1 LKRPEPQK
9 ERKLAVPRV
18 MRSSEWKPAIVTED
32 IEVDDEDSK
41 EEAILVRVEDNLEK
55 KKRTPK
61 ARKKKYLDVI
71 KENVDL
77 EAIFDKVMKQL
88 VTIKL

>member
-1 LKRPEPQK
+1 
-9 ERKLAVPRV
+9 V
-18 MRSSEWKPAIVTED
+18 IED
-32 IEVDDEDSK
+32 MELDDEETK
-41 EEAILVRVEDNLEK
+41 EEEVVLVRVEDNPEK

-71 KENVDL
+71 KENVDP
-77 EAIFDKVMKQL
+77 EAIFDEVIKQL